1 MNNCVLKYSSPA
13 EKWTDCLPIGS
24 GRLGAMLPGSVQKA
38 VCNLDEVSL
47 WSGEPFPKA
56 DRPGAYKHLDSLRSA
71 VNNGDYKTA
80 QDILDIYFTNYGGGF
95 EGAYSCSYQTLG
107 DITFESNINDPEC
120 KDYIRKLDL
129 RTAVYSDAFVHS
141 DALYKRYAFASNAD
155 DVIVFKFESSSPSSI
170 NLKISFDRLDIENIR
185 YTNSGFSFYGHCDSD
200 KNHMKFAG
208 RCRIIN
214 DGGTASAYNGGVKIK
229 NAESV
234 TVLFTAATDYILDRS
249 KKFKGADPVEKCEA
263 IINSAI
269 KYSYDELLSR
279 HTNEFEPYFNTGSIS
294 IGKNET
300 KTVDELLK
308 DSDENGASPALCE
321 LLFNYGKYLLI
332 SSSRPNNTLPAN
344 LQGIWCNEYDPPWH
358 SDYHTNIN
366 VQMNY
371 WPAGPL
377 GLAELTEPFAK
388 LICALPENG
397 RKTAKAYYN
406 ADGWTLYTITS
417 PWLWTSPGWGGGWS
431 QYPLGGAWLCR
442 HLVEYYNYTSDK
454 ELLKRFYPVI
464 RENCLF
470 NIELL
475 YEDSD
480 GALMTNPSTSP
491 ENSFRTDNGLEG
503 WVCKGNA
510 MDIEMLYDNFTDMIR
525 LSKILNTDG
534 ALRSKL
540 ENLKSRLAK
549 LHIGKEGQ
557 LCEWYGDWDMNA
569 PEIHHR
575 HVSHLYGLHPGSM
588 INVLES
594 KELAS
599 ACKKSLE
606 IRGDDGT
613 GWSLAWKINFW
624 ARLRDGNRALKLIK
638 RLLSPVGENGRSVK
652 YNTGGGVY
660 RNLFDAHPPFQIDGN
675 FGASAGICEMLLQS
689 HVYSENSFVIDLLP
703 ALPDEWKDGSFTGLK
718 ARGNITVNAE
728 WKNGRL
734 EKAELI
740 PENDG
745 VIKLYGRYEI
755 SDTET
760 EYRSGCTCFK
770 AIKRTKYT
778 AVPKME

>member
-1 MNNCVLKYSSPA
+1 MNLNYYSYEEQENEEKEKFISDFRNLIYEERKKRGYLELVFICIGTDRMTGDCFGPIVGSKLK
-13 EKWTDCLPIGS
+13 EL
-24 GRLGAMLPGSVQKA
+24 L
-38 VCNLDEVSL
+38 E
-47 WSGEPFPKA
+47 
-56 DRPGAYKHLDSLRSA
+56 
-71 VNNGDYKTA
+71 
-80 QDILDIYFTNYGGGF
+80 NYNIF
-95 EGAYSCSYQTLG
+95 
-107 DITFESNINDPEC
+107 NINIYGSLE
-120 KDYIRKLDL
+120 
-129 RTAVYSDAFVHS
+129 
-141 DALYKRYAFASNAD
+141 
-155 DVIVFKFESSSPSSI
+155 
-170 NLKISFDRLDIENIR
+170 ENIC

-214 DGGTASAYNGGVKIK
+214 DGGTASADNGGVKIK

-279 HTNEFEPYFNTGSIS
+279 HTYEFEPYFNTGSIS

-332 SSSRPNNTLPAN
+332 SSSRPNNALPAN

-525 LSKILNTDG
+525 LSEILNTDG

-613 GWSLAWKINFW
+613 GWSLAWKINFR

-703 ALPDEWKDGSFTGLK
+703 ALPDEWKDGTFTGLK

-728 WKNGRL
+728 WKNGKL
-734 EKAELI
+734 TKAELI
-740 PENDG
+740 PAADG
-745 VIKLYGRYEI
+745 IIKLYGRYEI

-760 EYRSGCTCFK
+760 EYKSGCTCFK

>member
-1 MNNCVLKYSSPA
+1 MNNSVLKYLSPA
-13 EKWTDCLPIGS
+13 DKWTDCLPVGS
-24 GRLGAMLPGSVQKA
+24 GRLGAMIQGGIKRNI
-38 VCNLDEVSL
+38 CNLNEVSL
-47 WSGEPFPKA
+47 WSGAPFENA
-56 DRPGAYKHLDSLRSA
+56 DRPNAHEHLTELRNA
-71 VNNGDYKTA
+71 IDDGDYKKA
-80 QDILDIYFTNYGGGF
+80 QDILDEHFTNFGGGF

-107 DITFESNINDPEC
+107 DIIFESDIPDSEYKN
-120 KDYIRKLDL
+120 YIRRLSLSD
-129 RTAVYSDAFVHS
+129 AVYSDSF
-141 DALYKRYAFASNAD
+141 DYGDCTFNRYAFASNAD
-155 DVIVFKFESSSPSSI
+155 DVIVFKFESSKKERI
-170 NLKISFDRLDIENIR
+170 NLKISFARLDIAKIR
-185 YTNSGFSFYGHCDSD
+185 YTDSGFSFYGYCDND
-200 KNHMKFAG
+200 RTHLKFAG
-208 RCRIIN
+208 QCKIIA
-214 DGGTASAYNGGVKIK
+214 GGGSVSSGEKYTEIK
-229 NAESV
+229 NSNSAV
-234 TVLFTAATDYILDRS
+234 VIFTAATDYILNQS
-249 KKFKGADPVEKCEA
+249 KNFKGEDPVKKCEK
-263 IINSAI
+263 IINSASNH
-269 KYSYDELLSR
+269 SYDELLSR
-279 HTNEFEPYFNTGSIS
+279 HKKEFESYYDVSSVSIAD
-294 IGKNET
+294 NDNR
-300 KTVDELLK
+300 TVDELLK

-321 LLFNYGKYLLI
+321 LFFNYGKYLII

-464 RENCLF
+464 LENCIF

-475 YEDSD
+475 CEDSD
-480 GALMTNPSTSP
+480 KSLITNPSTSP
-491 ENSFRTDNGLEG
+491 ENSFRTDDGLEG
-503 WVCKGNA
+503 WVCKGNT

-525 LSKILNTDG
+525 LSEILDTD
-534 ALRSKL
+534 ARLRSKL
-540 ENLKSRLAK
+540 ENLRDRLKK

-599 ACKKSLE
+599 ACRKSLE

-638 RLLSPVGENGRSVK
+638 RLLSPVGENGRSIRYK
-652 YNTGGGVY
+652 TGGGVY

-675 FGASAGICEMLLQS
+675 FGAAAGICEMLMQS

-703 ALPDEWKDGSFTGLK
+703 ALPDEWENGSFTRLK

-728 WKNGRL
+728 WNNGRL

-740 PENDG
+740 PENNC
-745 VIKLYGRYEI
+745 VIKLYGDY
-755 SDTET
+755 SVSPAVDSNLKNGVTSFSASKGT
-760 EYRSGCTCFK
+760 
-770 AIKRTKYT
+770 AYT
-778 AVPKME
+778 VKLK

>member
-332 SSSRPNNTLPAN
+332 SSSRPNNALPAN

-689 HVYSENSFVIDLLP
+689 HVYSENSFVIDILP

>member
-1 MNNCVLKYSSPA
+1 MNNSVLKYLSPA
-13 EKWTDCLPIGS
+13 DKWTDCLPVGS
-24 GRLGAMLPGSVQKA
+24 GRLGAMIPGGIKRNI
-38 VCNLDEVSL
+38 CNLNEVSL
-47 WSGEPFPKA
+47 WSGAPFENA
-56 DRPGAYKHLDSLRSA
+56 DRPNAHEHLTELRNA
-71 VNNGDYKTA
+71 IDDGDYKKA
-80 QDILDIYFTNYGGGF
+80 QDILDEHFTNFGGGF

-107 DITFESNINDPEC
+107 DIIFESDIPDSEYKN
-120 KDYIRKLDL
+120 YIRRLCLSD
-129 RTAVYSDAFVHS
+129 AVYSDSF
-141 DALYKRYAFASNAD
+141 DYGDCTFNRYAFASNAD
-155 DVIVFKFESSSPSSI
+155 DVIVFKFESSKKERI
-170 NLKISFDRLDIENIR
+170 NLKISFARLDIAKIR
-185 YTNSGFSFYGHCDSD
+185 YTDSGFSFYGYCDND
-200 KNHMKFAG
+200 RTHLKFAG
-208 RCRIIN
+208 QCKIIA
-214 DGGTASAYNGGVKIK
+214 GGGSVSSGEKYTEIK
-229 NAESV
+229 NSNSAV
-234 TVLFTAATDYILDRS
+234 VIFTAATDYILNQS
-249 KKFKGADPVEKCEA
+249 KNFKGEDPVKKCEK
-263 IINSAI
+263 IINSASNH
-269 KYSYDELLSR
+269 SYDELLSR
-279 HTNEFEPYFNTGSIS
+279 HKKEFESYYDVSSVSIAD
-294 IGKNET
+294 NDNR
-300 KTVDELLK
+300 TVDELLK

-321 LLFNYGKYLLI
+321 LFFNYGKYLII

-377 GLAELTEPFAK
+377 GLAKLTEPFAK

-464 RENCLF
+464 LENCIF

-475 YEDSD
+475 CEDSD
-480 GALMTNPSTSP
+480 KSLITNPSTSP
-491 ENSFRTDNGLEG
+491 ENSFRTDDGLEG
-503 WVCKGNA
+503 WVCKGNT

-525 LSKILNTDG
+525 LSEILDTD
-534 ALRSKL
+534 ARLRSKL
-540 ENLKSRLAK
+540 ENLRDRLKK

-599 ACKKSLE
+599 ACRKSLE

-638 RLLSPVGENGRSVK
+638 RLLSPVGENGRSIRYK
-652 YNTGGGVY
+652 TGGGVY

-675 FGASAGICEMLLQS
+675 FGAAAGVCEMLMQS

-703 ALPDEWKDGSFTGLK
+703 ALPDEWENGSFTRLK

-728 WKNGRL
+728 WNNGRL

-740 PENDG
+740 PENNC
-745 VIKLYGRYEI
+745 VIKLYGNY
-755 SDTET
+755 SVSPAVDSNLKNGVTSFSASKGT
-760 EYRSGCTCFK
+760 
-770 AIKRTKYT
+770 AYT
-778 AVPKME
+778 VKLK

>member
-38 VCNLDEVSL
+38 VCNLNEVSL

-155 DVIVFKFESSSPSSI
+155 DVIVFKFESSSPASI
-170 NLKISFDRLDIENIR
+170 NLKISFDRLDIENIH

-214 DGGTASAYNGGVKIK
+214 DGGTASADNGGVKIK

-263 IINSAI
+263 IINNAI
-269 KYSYDELLSR
+269 NYSYDELLSR

-525 LSKILNTDG
+525 LSEILNTDG

-728 WKNGRL
+728 WKNGKL
-734 EKAELI
+734 TKAELI
-740 PENDG
+740 PAADG
-745 VIKLYGRYEI
+745 IIKLYGRYEI
-755 SDTET
+755 SGKNA
-760 EYRSGCTCFK
+760 EYIFGCTVFK
-770 AIKRTKYT
+770 ADSGVTYSITELK
-778 AVPKME
+778 E

>member
-689 HVYSENSFVIDLLP
+689 HVYSENSFVIDILP